1 MRPEASTRR
10 WGAAVGLSLLL
21 HALALSWWWGAARRP
36 LHAMPGAAFQAPAG
50 RAPAMVWIAT
60 SPPLASAAA
69 SATPLAQLAGPQPA
83 PSVRTAPARKKQAV
97 AVPALAATVTAPPAA
112 APQAAAPTGRARAA
126 GPRLPSLPGPCV
138 GGRKTCAAQQA
149 APVRRSASRRAL
161 FRTNAGQPTP
171 QATAQRG
178 GDMRL
183 TEQYGAG
190 GVRVTRVC
198 NAVRRCIAW
207 RRLLPTSR
215 LPWVRR
221 RASCCRA
228 TAPEQHRHG
237 LHRPRAL
244 DAIDLIAICACF
256 MSHSGAKALHP
267 HS

>member
-97 AVPALAATVTAPPAA
+97 AVPALAAAVVAPPAV
-112 APQAAAPTGRARAA
+112 APQAEAPLAAPAPQAKASEPARPLRWGAEELRSAA
-126 GPRLPSLPGPCV
+126 GGTSAQER
-138 GGRKTCAAQQA
+138 QQA
-149 APVRRSASRRAL
+149 RIVPHQRWTANAAS
-161 FRTNAGQPTP
+161 NG
-171 QATAQRG
+171 ATG

-190 GVRVTRVC
+190 GVRVTRVQRGV
-198 NAVRRCIAW
+198 AVYCVEVPSANQPPAMGAAPRIV
-207 RRLLPTSR
+207 LPRNCS
-215 LPWVRR
+215 
-221 RASCCRA
+221 
-228 TAPEQHRHG
+228 
-237 LHRPRAL
+237 
-244 DAIDLIAICACF
+244 
-256 MSHSGAKALHP
+256 
-267 HS
+267 

>member
-112 APQAAAPTGRARAA
+112 ALQAEALLAAPA
-126 GPRLPSLPGPCV
+126 
-138 GGRKTCAAQQA
+138 
-149 APVRRSASRRAL
+149 
-161 FRTNAGQPTP
+161 P
-171 QATAQRG
+171 QATASEPARPLRWGAEELRRAAGGTSAQERQQARMVPHQRWTADAASSGAAG

-190 GVRVTRVC
+190 GARVTRVQRGA
-198 NAVRRCIAW
+198 AVYCVEVPSANQPPAMGAAPRIV
-207 RRLLPTSR
+207 LPRNCS
-215 LPWVRR
+215 
-221 RASCCRA
+221 
-228 TAPEQHRHG
+228 
-237 LHRPRAL
+237 
-244 DAIDLIAICACF
+244 
-256 MSHSGAKALHP
+256 
-267 HS
+267 

>member
-83 PSVRTAPARKKQAV
+83 TSVRTVPVHKKQAV
-97 AVPALAATVTAPPAA
+97 SVPALAATDTAPPAA
-112 APQAAAPTGRARAA
+112 APQAAAP
-126 GPRLPSLPGPCV
+126 L
-138 GGRKTCAAQQA
+138 A
-149 APVRRSASRRAL
+149 APA
-161 FRTNAGQPTP
+161 P
-171 QATAQRG
+171 QATASEPARPLRWGAEDLRRAAGGTSAQERQQARIVPHQRWTADAASNGAAG

-190 GVRVTRVC
+190 GVRVTRVQRGA
-198 NAVRRCIAW
+198 AVYCVEVPSANQPPAMGAAPRIV
-207 RRLLPTSR
+207 LPRNCS
-215 LPWVRR
+215 
-221 RASCCRA
+221 
-228 TAPEQHRHG
+228 
-237 LHRPRAL
+237 
-244 DAIDLIAICACF
+244 
-256 MSHSGAKALHP
+256 
-267 HS
+267 

>member
-83 PSVRTAPARKKQAV
+83 TSVRTAPARKKQAV
-97 AVPALAATVTAPPAA
+97 AVPALAAAVAAPPAV
-112 APQAAAPTGRARAA
+112 APQAEAPLAAPAPQAKASEPARPLRWGAEELRSAA
-126 GPRLPSLPGPCV
+126 GGTSAQER
-138 GGRKTCAAQQA
+138 QQA
-149 APVRRSASRRAL
+149 RIVPHQRWTANAAS
-161 FRTNAGQPTP
+161 NG
-171 QATAQRG
+171 ATG

-190 GVRVTRVC
+190 GTRVTRVQRGV
-198 NAVRRCIAW
+198 AVYCVEVPSANQPPAMGAAPRIV
-207 RRLLPTSR
+207 LPRNCS
-215 LPWVRR
+215 
-221 RASCCRA
+221 
-228 TAPEQHRHG
+228 
-237 LHRPRAL
+237 
-244 DAIDLIAICACF
+244 
-256 MSHSGAKALHP
+256 
-267 HS
+267 